1 MKRKL
6 ELYNDY
12 EKLFNMIKMM
22 REIIM
27 ELNLN
32 IKEIEELIDCKE

>member
-6 ELYNDY
+6 ELDNDY

>member
-6 ELYNDY
+6 ELDNDY

-22 REIIM
+22 REIII

>member
-6 ELYNDY
+6 ELDNEY

>member
-6 ELYNDY
+6 ELDNDY
-12 EKLFNMIKMM
+12 EKLFNIIKMM

-32 IKEIEELIDCKE
+32 IKEII

>member
-6 ELYNDY
+6 ELDNDY
-12 EKLFNMIKMM
+12 EKLFNMIKML